1 MNNFKKNLPIS
12 FLKKFIL
19 LIFTIL
25 LTTQCNLYK
34 KVDTRK
40 VPTNAQE
47 RARQAVNE
55 GRGLGI
61 KNILGGNSGFEFST
75 SNPLWRASLETLDF
89 LPLINVD
96 YAGGVI
102 ITDWYS
108 VDIGNDESLK
118 ISLQF
123 LSNEIRADSIKIN
136 VYKKVCEKN
145 NKCNTFKTKSNQ
157 IELELKKSILKLA
170 AIKEKED
177 KNKK

>member
-1 MNNFKKNLPIS
+1 MLFRS
-12 FLKKFIL
+12 SLKFFTYIL
-19 LIFTIL
+19 TLIFI
-25 LTTQCNLYK
+25 TQCGMYK
-34 KVDTRK
+34 KVDTRQ

-55 GRGLGI
+55 GKGLGI

-89 LPLINVD
+89 LPLANVD

-108 VDIGNDESLK
+108 ADIGNDESLK

-123 LSNEIRADSIKIN
+123 LSNEIRTDSIKIN